1 MDVERRVQTCAW
13 CGRPLDGRAV
23 RLHGRT
29 RCAHCGAATT
39 DPWPSEAELQSAYG
53 TWYRPEAG
61 RFSFIG
67 DAVLSR
73 TRALLAGR
81 LDQIAPPGPILD
93 VGAGEG
99 VLIDALHRHG
109 REAIGL
115 ERDSRRSDVRDE
127 PLREV
132 EGEWA
137 AVVFWHS
144 LEHLPDPG
152 DAIREAARLLRP
164 GGVLVV
170 AVPNSDSLQARAFG
184 DRWLHLDPPLHLV
197 HLSRRALVSR
207 LEDSGFAVD
216 RVSNTRGGQVV
227 IGWLDGLVGA
237 LPGDLRLY
245 QALRQPEA
253 RNTPVSPRQR
263 ALTLA
268 TAALLL
274 PVAAAGAAA
283 EVALGN
289 AGTVYV
295 EAHRG

>member
-1 MDVERRVQTCAW
+1 M
-13 CGRPLDGRAV
+13 

-29 RCAHCGAATT
+29 RCSRCGAATT
-39 DPWPSEAELQSAYG
+39 DPWPSEAELERAYG

-61 RFSFIG
+61 RFSFVG

-73 TRALLAGR
+73 TRAILAGR
-81 LDQIAPPGPILD
+81 LDQIAPPGPVLD

-99 VLIDALHRHG
+99 VLIDALHRRG

-115 ERDSRRSDVRDE
+115 ERDSGRGDVRDE
-127 PLREV
+127 ALKDV
-132 EGEWA
+132 QGEWA

-152 DAIREAARLLRP
+152 DAIREAARLLVP

-184 DRWLHLDPPLHLV
+184 DEWLHLDPPLHLV

-207 LEDSGFAVD
+207 LESSGFVVE

-227 IGWLDGLVGA
+227 IGWLDGLVGR
-237 LPGDLRLY
+237 LPGNLDLY
-245 QALRQPEA
+245 QALRQPAA
-253 RNTPVSPRQR
+253 RSRPVPPRER

-268 TAALLL
+268 AAVLLL
-274 PVAAAGAAA
+274 PVAAAAAGL
-283 EVALGN
+283 EVLLGN

-295 EAHRG
+295 EARRV